1 MTERIVKPSTDSL
14 QILVVEDHA
23 ALGHELEVLLTA
35 DGHQVTR
42 ACDGRAG
49 LALALSDPPDVLVL
63 DLSLPGIDG
72 LKVCERL
79 RAESDRH
86 IPVLMLTAR
95 DALRD
100 KLDGF
105 AVGADDYLVKP
116 FASEELLARCRA
128 LAHRRRAG
136 APHLLQIGSLVIDR
150 RSGLITREGQVLT
163 FRHTAGRILIMLAEA
178 WPRAVTRSEL
188 IRRLWH
194 ADPPESD
201 PLRSHMYLLRQV
213 LDKPFATPMLETV
226 HDVGF
231 RLRADQ

>member
-136 APHLLQIGSLVIDR
+136 APHRFPHGPAPPTAPSWTSVPRRRRRRRDPWPRTARSDR
-150 RSGLITREGQVLT
+150 RSS
-163 FRHTAGRILIMLAEA
+163 
-178 WPRAVTRSEL
+178 P
-188 IRRLWH
+188 
-194 ADPPESD
+194 
-201 PLRSHMYLLRQV
+201 
-213 LDKPFATPMLETV
+213 
-226 HDVGF
+226 
-231 RLRADQ
+231 

>member
-1 MTERIVKPSTDSL
+1 MAERPVNSSTDSL
-14 QILVVEDHA
+14 NILVVEDHA
-23 ALGHELEVLLTA
+23 ALGHELEVLLTN

-42 ACDGRAG
+42 ASDGRAG
-49 LALALSDPPDVLVL
+49 LALALTDPPDVLVL
-63 DLSLPGIDG
+63 DLSLPGLDG

-86 IPVLMLTAR
+86 VPVLMLTAR

-128 LAHRRRAG
+128 LALRQRAG
-136 APHLLQIGSLVIDR
+136 TPHQLQIGSLVIDR
-150 RSGLITREGQVLT
+150 RSGLIARDGQVLSL
-163 FRHTAGRILIMLAEA
+163 RHTSRRILLMLAEA

-213 LDKPFATPMLETV
+213 LDRPFPTAMIETV

-231 RLRADQ
+231 RLKADR